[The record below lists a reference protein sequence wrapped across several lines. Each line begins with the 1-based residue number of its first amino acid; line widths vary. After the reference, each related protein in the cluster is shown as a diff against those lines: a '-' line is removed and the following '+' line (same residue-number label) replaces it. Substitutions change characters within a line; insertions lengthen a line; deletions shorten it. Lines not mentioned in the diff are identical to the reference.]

1 MAKTSKKRKP
11 SEHDEPSAIALLKS
25 DHREA
30 EELFEKFEKAR
41 SADRKSELAAQVG
54 TALRIHM
61 QIEEEIFYPA
71 CRGIVEDDQ
80 LDEGVVEHHS
90 ARKLIAEIE
99 KMSPDDDLY
108 DARMTVLSEQI
119 DHHVEE
125 EEEEMFPTVTKSDLD
140 LKALGEKLAE
150 RKKALGEK
158 SRKTAA

>member
-1 MAKTSKKRKP
+1 MAKTTSKTKKR
-11 SEHDEPSAIALLKS
+11 SEGEDSSAIALLKA

-30 EELFEKFEKAR
+30 EDLFEKFEKAR
-41 SADRKSELAAQVG
+41 SADRKAELAAKVCS
-54 TALRIHM
+54 ALRIHM
-61 QIEEEIFYPA
+61 QIEEEVFYPA

-125 EEEEMFPTVTKSDLD
+125 EEEEMFPTIAKSDLD
-140 LKALGEKLAE
+140 LEELGEKLAE
-150 RKKALGEK
+150 RKKALSEK
-158 SRKTAA
+158 AKKAA